1 MNNLFSLH
9 SALSAD
15 IADEVRASSFTK
27 FWFSFYYKLL
37 TG

>member
-27 FWFSFYYKLL
+27 FLVFPFITKF
-37 TG
+37 

>member
-15 IADEVRASSFTK
+15 IADEVLASSFTK
-27 FWFSFYYKLL
+27 FLVFPFI
-37 TG
+37 TNF